1 MKKSTLSLSLLIGA
15 ALTIP
20 SLAMAA
26 PADKAAAEKQ
36 TAVAATTLEPASENT
51 NSKSVA
57 NQANPIQISETQTIS
72 RSKVS
77 VNNSASQQ
85 PMTTELQAEQA
96 SMQDAMPLQ
105 QAAMQKAAMQNP
117 EDALQPQAQAQDEM
131 LEEEAVLEEESL
143 ETEEDVEVTEDL

>member
-96 SMQDAMPLQ
+96 SMQ
-105 QAAMQKAAMQNP
+105 NP
-117 EDALQPQAQAQDEM
+117 EDTLQPQAQDEM
-131 LEEEAVLEEESL
+131 LEEEAVLEEE
-143 ETEEDVEVTEDL
+143 TEEDVEVTEDL

>member
-96 SMQDAMPLQ
+96 AMQDAMPLQ

-117 EDALQPQAQAQDEM
+117 EDALQPQAQDEM

>member
-26 PADKAAAEKQ
+26 PADKAVAEKQ
-36 TAVAATTLEPASENT
+36 TAIAATTLEPASENT

-96 SMQDAMPLQ
+96 
-105 QAAMQKAAMQNP
+105 AMQNP
-117 EDALQPQAQAQDEM
+117 EDALQPQAQDEM
-131 LEEEAVLEEESL
+131 LEEEAVLEEE
-143 ETEEDVEVTEDL
+143 TEEDVEVTEDL

>member
-26 PADKAAAEKQ
+26 PADKAAEKQ

-51 NSKSVA
+51 SSKSVA

-96 SMQDAMPLQ
+96 
-105 QAAMQKAAMQNP
+105 AMQKAAMQNP
-117 EDALQPQAQAQDEM
+117 EDALQPQAQDEM

>member
-26 PADKAAAEKQ
+26 PADKAAEKQ

-51 NSKSVA
+51 SSKSVA

-72 RSKVS
+72 RSKLS

-96 SMQDAMPLQ
+96 SMQ
-105 QAAMQKAAMQNP
+105 KAAMQNP
-117 EDALQPQAQAQDEM
+117 EDALQPQAQDEM

>member
-26 PADKAAAEKQ
+26 PADKAAEKQ

-51 NSKSVA
+51 SSKSVA

-96 SMQDAMPLQ
+96 SMQ
-105 QAAMQKAAMQNP
+105 KAAMQNP
-117 EDALQPQAQAQDEM
+117 EDALQPQAQDEM

-143 ETEEDVEVTEDL
+143 ETEEDVELTEDL

>member
-96 SMQDAMPLQ
+96 AMQDAMPLQ
-105 QAAMQKAAMQNP
+105 QAAMQKADMQNP
-117 EDALQPQAQAQDEM
+117 EDALQPQAQDEM
-131 LEEEAVLEEESL
+131 LEEEAVLEEE
-143 ETEEDVEVTEDL
+143 TEEDVEVMEDL

>member
-96 SMQDAMPLQ
+96 SMQ
-105 QAAMQKAAMQNP
+105 KAAMQNP
-117 EDALQPQAQAQDEM
+117 EDTLLPQAQDEM

>member
-96 SMQDAMPLQ
+96 
-105 QAAMQKAAMQNP
+105 AMQNP
-117 EDALQPQAQAQDEM
+117 EDALQPQAQDEM

>member
-26 PADKAAAEKQ
+26 PADKAAEKQ

-51 NSKSVA
+51 SSKSVA

-96 SMQDAMPLQ
+96 SMQ
-105 QAAMQKAAMQNP
+105 KAAMQNP
-117 EDALQPQAQAQDEM
+117 EDALQPQAQDEM
-131 LEEEAVLEEESL
+131 LEEEAVLEEE
-143 ETEEDVEVTEDL
+143 TEEDVEVTEDL

>member
-96 SMQDAMPLQ
+96 SMQ
-105 QAAMQKAAMQNP
+105 KAAMQNP
-117 EDALQPQAQAQDEM
+117 EDALQPQAQAQAQDEM
-131 LEEEAVLEEESL
+131 LEEEAVLEEE
-143 ETEEDVEVTEDL
+143 TEEDVEVTEDL

>member
-105 QAAMQKAAMQNP
+105 QAAMQNP
-117 EDALQPQAQAQDEM
+117 EDALQPQAQDEM
-131 LEEEAVLEEESL
+131 LEEEAVLEEE
-143 ETEEDVEVTEDL
+143 TEEDVEVTEDL

>member
-26 PADKAAAEKQ
+26 PADKAAEKQ

-51 NSKSVA
+51 SSKSVA

-72 RSKVS
+72 KSKVS

-96 SMQDAMPLQ
+96 
-105 QAAMQKAAMQNP
+105 AMQKAAMQNP
-117 EDALQPQAQAQDEM
+117 EDALQPQAQDEM

>member
-20 SLAMAA
+20 SLAMAV

-51 NSKSVA
+51 SSKSVA
-57 NQANPIQISETQTIS
+57 NQANPIQISENQTIS

-117 EDALQPQAQAQDEM
+117 EDALQPQAQDEM
-131 LEEEAVLEEESL
+131 LEEEAVLEEE
-143 ETEEDVEVTEDL
+143 TEEDVEVTEDL

>member
-1 MKKSTLSLSLLIGA
+1 
-15 ALTIP
+15 
-20 SLAMAA
+20 MAA

-51 NSKSVA
+51 SSKSVA

-72 RSKVS
+72 RSKLS

-96 SMQDAMPLQ
+96 S
-105 QAAMQKAAMQNP
+105 MQKAAMQNP

>member
-96 SMQDAMPLQ
+96 V
-105 QAAMQKAAMQNP
+105 MQKAAMQNP
-117 EDALQPQAQAQDEM
+117 EDAQQPQAQDEM
-131 LEEEAVLEEESL
+131 LEEEAVLEEETL

>member
-20 SLAMAA
+20 SFAMAA

-36 TAVAATTLEPASENT
+36 TAVAATTLEPASENAS
-51 NSKSVA
+51 SKSVA

-96 SMQDAMPLQ
+96 SMQ
-105 QAAMQKAAMQNP
+105 KAAIQNP
-117 EDALQPQAQAQDEM
+117 EDALQPQAQDEM

-143 ETEEDVEVTEDL
+143 ETEEDVELTEDL

>member
-117 EDALQPQAQAQDEM
+117 EDTLQPQAQDEM

>member
-105 QAAMQKAAMQNP
+105 QAAMQNP
-117 EDALQPQAQAQDEM
+117 EDALQPQAQDEM

>member
-96 SMQDAMPLQ
+96 SMQ
-105 QAAMQKAAMQNP
+105 KAAMQNP
-117 EDALQPQAQAQDEM
+117 EDALQPQAQDEM

>member
-26 PADKAAAEKQ
+26 PADKAAEKQ
-36 TAVAATTLEPASENT
+36 AAVAATTLEPASENT
-51 NSKSVA
+51 SSKSVA

-96 SMQDAMPLQ
+96 SIQDAMPLQ

-117 EDALQPQAQAQDEM
+117 EDTLQPQAQDEM
-131 LEEEAVLEEESL
+131 LEEEAVLEEETL

>member
-26 PADKAAAEKQ
+26 PADKAAEKQ
-36 TAVAATTLEPASENT
+36 TAVAATTLETASENT
-51 NSKSVA
+51 SSKSVA

-96 SMQDAMPLQ
+96 SMQ
-105 QAAMQKAAMQNP
+105 KAAMQNP
-117 EDALQPQAQAQDEM
+117 EDALQPQAQDEM

>member
-26 PADKAAAEKQ
+26 PADEAAAEKQ

-51 NSKSVA
+51 SSKSVA

-96 SMQDAMPLQ
+96 SMQ
-105 QAAMQKAAMQNP
+105 KAAMQNP
-117 EDALQPQAQAQDEM
+117 EDALQPQAQDEM

>member
-15 ALTIP
+15 TLTIP
-20 SLAMAA
+20 SLAVAA

-96 SMQDAMPLQ
+96 SMQ
-105 QAAMQKAAMQNP
+105 KAAMQNP
-117 EDALQPQAQAQDEM
+117 EDALQPQAQDEM
-131 LEEEAVLEEESL
+131 LEEEEAVLEEESL

>member
-96 SMQDAMPLQ
+96 
-105 QAAMQKAAMQNP
+105 AMQKAAMQNP
-117 EDALQPQAQAQDEM
+117 EDALQPQAQDEM

-143 ETEEDVEVTEDL
+143 ETEEDVELTEDL

>member
-51 NSKSVA
+51 SSKSVA

-96 SMQDAMPLQ
+96 
-105 QAAMQKAAMQNP
+105 AMQNP
-117 EDALQPQAQAQDEM
+117 EDTLQPQAQDEM

-143 ETEEDVEVTEDL
+143 ETEEDVEVTEYL

>member
-26 PADKAAAEKQ
+26 PADKAAEKQ

-105 QAAMQKAAMQNP
+105 QAAMQNP
-117 EDALQPQAQAQDEM
+117 EDALQPQAQDEM

>member
-105 QAAMQKAAMQNP
+105 QAAMQNP
-117 EDALQPQAQAQDEM
+117 EDALQPQTQDEM

>member
-15 ALTIP
+15 TLTIP

-26 PADKAAAEKQ
+26 PADKAAEKQ
-36 TAVAATTLEPASENT
+36 TAVAATTLETASENT
-51 NSKSVA
+51 SSKSVV

-85 PMTTELQAEQA
+85 PMTTELKAE
-96 SMQDAMPLQ
+96 

-117 EDALQPQAQAQDEM
+117 EDALQPQAQDEM

>member
-105 QAAMQKAAMQNP
+105 QAAMQNP
-117 EDALQPQAQAQDEM
+117 EDTLQPQAQDEM

-143 ETEEDVEVTEDL
+143 ETEEDVELTEDL

>member
-51 NSKSVA
+51 SSKSVA

-96 SMQDAMPLQ
+96 
-105 QAAMQKAAMQNP
+105 AMQNP
-117 EDALQPQAQAQDEM
+117 EDALQPQAQDEM
-131 LEEEAVLEEESL
+131 LEEEAVLEEE
-143 ETEEDVEVTEDL
+143 TEEDVEVTEDL

>member
-26 PADKAAAEKQ
+26 PADKAAEKQ

-51 NSKSVA
+51 SSKSVA

-96 SMQDAMPLQ
+96 
-105 QAAMQKAAMQNP
+105 AMQNP
-117 EDALQPQAQAQDEM
+117 EDALQPQAQDEM

>member
-26 PADKAAAEKQ
+26 PADKAAEKQ

-51 NSKSVA
+51 SSKSVA

-105 QAAMQKAAMQNP
+105 QAAMQNP
-117 EDALQPQAQAQDEM
+117 EDTLQPQAQDEM

>member
-26 PADKAAAEKQ
+26 PADKAAEKQ

-51 NSKSVA
+51 SSKSVA

-96 SMQDAMPLQ
+96 SMQ
-105 QAAMQKAAMQNP
+105 KAAMQNP
-117 EDALQPQAQAQDEM
+117 EDALQPQAQAQAQDEM

>member
-117 EDALQPQAQAQDEM
+117 EDALQPQAQDEM

>member
-96 SMQDAMPLQ
+96 SMQ
-105 QAAMQKAAMQNP
+105 KAAMQNP
-117 EDALQPQAQAQDEM
+117 EDALQPQTQDEM

-143 ETEEDVEVTEDL
+143 ETEEDVELTEDL

>member
-26 PADKAAAEKQ
+26 PADEAAAEKQ

-96 SMQDAMPLQ
+96 TMQDAMPLQ
-105 QAAMQKAAMQNP
+105 QAAMQNP
-117 EDALQPQAQAQDEM
+117 EDALQPQTQDEM

-143 ETEEDVEVTEDL
+143 ETEEDVELTEDL

>member
-51 NSKSVA
+51 SSKSVA

-96 SMQDAMPLQ
+96 
-105 QAAMQKAAMQNP
+105 AMQNP
-117 EDALQPQAQAQDEM
+117 EDALQPQAQDEM

>member
-51 NSKSVA
+51 SSKSVA

-96 SMQDAMPLQ
+96 SMQ
-105 QAAMQKAAMQNP
+105 NP
-117 EDALQPQAQAQDEM
+117 EDTLQPQAQDEM